1 MNSFNTALNAVFPLF
16 AYLALGIFL
25 RRIKLTDE
33 HTLQKMN
40 KVTLKV
46 FLACNIY
53 YNVITAD
60 LKELFNARVLLIAM
74 GIQTFILA
82 LSLVIAYLSEKTRKR
97 RGALSHCIFHTNF
110 VIFSTLLGNALCGEG
125 NLGSIA
131 LMVATLVPYQN
142 ILSVIVLE
150 LHRENSHVTFKK
162 VFGGVLSNPFVVAAI
177 LGFGTHLLHIQF
189 PTLVTNIIRDLGRC
203 GTPVALIVMGGLFN
217 FGSIRS
223 NLRSLIA
230 GVFARLI
237 LVPALLLPVLTRTGF
252 QGPDFVG
259 ILCVLIAPCA
269 NSCFSLACG
278 MDSDADLTSQMV
290 VFTSLTSL
298 LTIFGWIFLLS
309 SMGYV

>member
-1 MNSFNTALNAVFPLF
+1 MSSFNTALSAVFPLF
-16 AYLALGIFL
+16 AYLALGVFL

-53 YNVITAD
+53 YNIITAD
-60 LKELFNARVLLIAM
+60 LKELFNARVLLVGI
-74 GIQTFILA
+74 GIQTFVTA
-82 LSLVIAYLSEKTRKR
+82 LSLVIAYLCEKTRKR

-110 VIFSTLLGNALCGEG
+110 VIFSTMLGNALCGEG
-125 NLGSIA
+125 KLGSIA
-131 LMVATLVPYQN
+131 LMVATLVPFQN

-177 LGFGTHLLHIQF
+177 LGFGTHLLPVQF
-189 PTLVTNIIRDLGRC
+189 PALITNVIRDLGRC

-223 NLRSLIA
+223 NLRSLSV
-230 GVFARLI
+230 GVFARLV
-237 LVPALLLPVLTRTGF
+237 LVPALLIPVLIRTGF

-259 ILCVLIAPCA
+259 ILCVLITPCA
-269 NSCFSLACG
+269 NSSFSLACG
-278 MDSDADLTSQMV
+278 MDSDADLTSQMI
-290 VFTSLTSL
+290 VFTSLISL
-298 LTIFGWIFLLS
+298 LTIFGWVFLLS